1 MKYLF
6 TFLSLLASTIS
17 YCQVGINTS
26 TPHPSAALDIQ
37 SGTDSKGLLVPRMTS
52 TERNAIVNPAEGL
65 LVYDTTLRAFY
76 FYLAADSKWV
86 PVANGNAARSNYK
99 LIKSAADLSGELAA
113 GGGNSYLLQTNTFYE
128 VNGTINLAFPIN
140 LNDAYITG
148 LDAEEDILVSTGVIF
163 RSSKGGSIKN
173 LTLRGAKAFEITG
186 PGMTTNSSLL
196 IQNAIIDGMTTSV
209 GSISGLGLVFS
220 NIIEYTNN
228 KNGIMYTNIGN
239 LLLNN
244 QAWFGNNQGTYE
256 TFTGNFGLIEKVSGF
271 STVNGSAIG
280 MDVSTAGLAVGTGI
294 LQGTVYS
301 GTTSNPAGYVKRY
314 ATAYSGFNF
323 SNAWTVNAPG
333 LPRESDDEATGDIN
347 LSAVVGEGITTSF
360 SGTGSN
366 SRTKVQGTTTSNS
379 LFRFTKTGEN
389 RITYQGN
396 KPRYFQVSGS
406 LSYQSSG
413 SGSGTEPTI
422 IVYIAKNGTVIEE
435 TKVYGRGSSGF
446 FTSAGILALPVVG
459 TISLKNG
466 DYIEV
471 WAERFSGTNNIQVI
485 SLNLT
490 AR

>member
-6 TFLSLLASTIS
+6 TFLSLLAFTLS
-17 YCQVGINTS
+17 YSQVGINTS

-52 TERNAIVNPAEGL
+52 TERSAIVNPAEGL

-86 PVANGNAARSNYK
+86 PVANGTTTRSNYK
-99 LIKSAADLSGELAA
+99 LIKSAADLSAELAA
-113 GGGNSYLLQTNTFYE
+113 GGGNSYQLQTNTFYE

-140 LNDAYITG
+140 LNDAYIAG

-163 RSSKGGSIKN
+163 RSSKGGNIKN

-186 PGMTTNSSLL
+186 PGMSTNSSLL
-196 IQNAIIDGMTTSV
+196 IQNTIIDGMTTSV

-220 NIIEYTNN
+220 NIIEYINN
-228 KNGIMYTNIGN
+228 KNGITYTNIGN

-280 MDVSTAGLAVGTGI
+280 MDVSTSGLTVGTGI

-301 GTTSNPAGYVKRY
+301 GTTSNPAGYVKGY
-314 ATAYSGFNF
+314 ATAYEGFNF

-347 LSAVVGEGITTSF
+347 FSTSVGSTATTTFTGTGELSRKKINGPTTS
-360 SGTGSN
+360 TN
-366 SRTKVQGTTTSNS
+366 
-379 LFRFTKTGEN
+379 LFRFKRDSNN
-389 RITYQGN
+389 RLTYEGN
-396 KPRYFQVSGS
+396 KARYFQITGS

-413 SGSGTEPTI
+413 SSEPT
-422 IVYIAKNGTVIEE
+422 VVFYIAKNGTVIEQ
-435 TKVYGRGSSGF
+435 TKVFSRGSNGYF
-446 FTSAGILALPVVG
+446 INNGILASPIVG
-459 TISLKNG
+459 TILLQTG
-466 DYIEV
+466 DYVEI
-471 WAERFSGTNNIQVI
+471 WAERYYGDNNINVV
-485 SLNLT
+485 SLNVT
-490 AR
+490 VQ

>member
-17 YCQVGINTS
+17 YCQIGINTS

-86 PVANGNAARSNYK
+86 PVANGSTTRSNYK
-99 LIKSAADLSGELAA
+99 LIKSAADLSAELAA

-128 VNGTINLAFPIN
+128 INGTINLAFPID
-140 LNDAYITG
+140 LNNAYISG
-148 LDAEEDILVSTGVIF
+148 LDSEEDVLVRTGGVIF
-163 RSSKGGSIKN
+163 QGNKGGSIKN
-173 LTLRGAKAFEITG
+173 LTLRGGKAFEIAG
-186 PGMTTNSSLL
+186 PGINTSSSLF
-196 IQNAIIDGMTTSV
+196 IQNTIIDGMTDSV
-209 GSISGLGLVFS
+209 GSISNFGLFFS
-220 NIIEYTNN
+220 NIIEYLNN
-228 KNGIMYTNIGN
+228 NNGITYSEIGS

-244 QAWFGNNQGTYE
+244 QGWFGSNKGTYE
-256 TFTGNFGLIEKVSGF
+256 KFTGNFGLIEKVSGF

-280 MDVSTAGLAVGTGI
+280 MDVSTAGLTVGTGI

-323 SNAWTVNAPG
+323 SNVWTVNAPG

-347 LSAVVGEGITTSF
+347 LSAAVGSGITTSF

-379 LFRFTKTGEN
+379 LFRFTKTGDN

-406 LSYQSSG
+406 LSYQSLSE
-413 SGSGTEPTI
+413 SGTEPTI
-422 IVYIAKNGTVIEE
+422 IVYIAKNGAVIEE

-446 FTSAGILALPVVG
+446 FTNAGILALPVIG